1 MVSVEVSG
9 SAVFGLADLAASDFA
24 MSALAGSDFGAS
36 ISSGCIRMTNEDV
49 IDLYNRVKMG
59 TIVVVLEPKHG
70 DSPFN
75 SQMALQGGG
84 NSLQ

>member
-1 MVSVEVSG
+1 
-9 SAVFGLADLAASDFA
+9 
-24 MSALAGSDFGAS
+24 
-36 ISSGCIRMTNEDV
+36 
-49 IDLYNRVKMG
+49 
-59 TIVVVLEPKHG
+59 VLEPHHG

>member
-1 MVSVEVSG
+1 
-9 SAVFGLADLAASDFA
+9 
-24 MSALAGSDFGAS
+24 
-36 ISSGCIRMTNEDV
+36 
-49 IDLYNRVKMG
+49 MG

-84 NSLQ
+84 ISGPMLQ

>member
-1 MVSVEVSG
+1 
-9 SAVFGLADLAASDFA
+9 
-24 MSALAGSDFGAS
+24 
-36 ISSGCIRMTNEDV
+36 
-49 IDLYNRVKMG
+49 MG
-59 TIVVVLEPKHG
+59 TIVVVLEPHHG

>member
-1 MVSVEVSG
+1 
-9 SAVFGLADLAASDFA
+9 
-24 MSALAGSDFGAS
+24 
-36 ISSGCIRMTNEDV
+36 
-49 IDLYNRVKMG
+49 VKMG

-84 NSLQ
+84 AMMQ